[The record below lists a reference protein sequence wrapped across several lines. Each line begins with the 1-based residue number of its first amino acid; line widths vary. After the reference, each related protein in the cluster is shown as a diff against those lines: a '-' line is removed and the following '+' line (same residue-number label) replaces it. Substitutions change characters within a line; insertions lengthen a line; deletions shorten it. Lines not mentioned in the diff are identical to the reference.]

1 MLFERCHSYGRIAA
15 FGAGL
20 AALWTASALAQTTT
34 PDAAPAAP
42 ADPYAGN
49 FAWRPMG
56 PQALREQIRRLL
68 DTSGAKRILGNV
80 SGGQRR
86 GFDYDGLTTATV
98 QIDSRAAFGW
108 AGG

>member
-49 FAWRPMG
+49 LLGGLWGLRPFVSKYG
-56 PQALREQIRRLL
+56 VSLTLQEQ
-68 DTSGAKRILGNV
+68 SESSAMSAAASAGV
-80 SGGQRR
+80 
-86 GFDYDGLTTATV
+86 LTMT
-98 QIDSRAAFGW
+98 G
-108 AGG
+108 